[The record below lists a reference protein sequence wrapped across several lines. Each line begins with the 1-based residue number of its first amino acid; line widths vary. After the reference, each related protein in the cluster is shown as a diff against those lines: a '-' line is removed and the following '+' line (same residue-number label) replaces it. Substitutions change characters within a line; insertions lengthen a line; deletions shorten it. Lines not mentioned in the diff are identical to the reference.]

1 MKATANQRKA
11 GDPREF
17 MCTTTGTPPQ
27 LRPIG
32 GVLIEINKE
41 WLSVQ
46 EAANYLGVARTTIY
60 RWAKESRLHIYKLA
74 KGVARVKR
82 QDLEAFLQK
91 AAVLYPDPADNPAQ
105 PGFLRETARQQSQA
119 ADPILDVLGSL
130 SGEPISAEEIE
141 NELYGKEESR

>member
-1 MKATANQRKA
+1 
-11 GDPREF
+11 

-91 AAVLYPDPADNPAQ
+91 AAVLYPDPADHPAQ
-105 PGFLRETARQQSQA
+105 LGFLRETARQQSQA
-119 ADPILDVLGSL
+119 ADPVLDVLGSL
-130 SGEPISAEEIE
+130 SGEPISAEEIDRD
-141 NELYGKEESR
+141 LYGKEGMS